1 MFDRK
6 VAVGA
11 PRVMDLAEDRTHR
24 SATVLFCF
32 LTVTLIM
39 SENVCKCLKY
49 PACGHYNLIMSPP
62 QGRKII
68 FDTLNFFK
76 KIVILKHLRCRHCNI
91 IMSQPQGRNINFD
104 ILNFFKKIVILKH
117 LRCRH
122 CKIIISRTQGRNI
135 IMSRTQGRNIIFDTL
150 NFLKR

>member
-11 PRVMDLAEDRTHR
+11 PRVMDLAEDKTHR
-24 SATVLFCF
+24 SATLLFCF

-76 KIVILKHLRCRHCNI
+76 KIVILKHLRCQYSWMAQGVMASSCSHELLTLENPCHFIKNNQDLPSRLCANI
-91 IMSQPQGRNINFD
+91 RSTR
-104 ILNFFKKIVILKH
+104 
-117 LRCRH
+117 
-122 CKIIISRTQGRNI
+122 
-135 IMSRTQGRNIIFDTL
+135 
-150 NFLKR
+150 